1 MMFEKVL
8 VANRG
13 EIALRI
19 MRTLKNMGIK
29 TVAVYSEADTNS
41 LHVQFADEAVYIG
54 PSPATE
60 SYLSI
65 PNLIMAIQKSGAQ
78 AVHPGYGF
86 LSENADFARALEK
99 IDVKLIG
106 PSSEVIKMMGD
117 KIEAK
122 KMAQAAK
129 VSTVPGFLG
138 EIDGLD
144 HAKKIA
150 SDWVTCNYQSCSWWW
165 R

>member
-1 MMFEKVL
+1 MFEKVL

-65 PNLIMAIQKSGAQ
+65 KNIDNFQSKINLLFIFYFFFFLRILSIFFGFQ
-78 AVHPGYGF
+78 PWEFPYGYFGYLNNF
-86 LSENADFARALEK
+86 LT
-99 IDVKLIG
+99 ILIL
-106 PSSEVIKMMGD
+106 
-117 KIEAK
+117 
-122 KMAQAAK
+122 
-129 VSTVPGFLG
+129 FLNLKYASL
-138 EIDGLD
+138 ISFSL
-144 HAKKIA
+144 KKI
-150 SDWVTCNYQSCSWWW
+150 N
-165 R
+165 